1 MSGPGFDRMKRRL
14 GSAAAEDL
22 RLSVIAD
29 RAAAL
34 EGVTVEKRKKRA
46 ALTAVS
52 VAKYKADPS
61 GKRLEIPDAAAPGL
75 HLVIQPKGAK
85 SWAVRFRGTDGKH
98 VKVTLGPVDLS
109 GATGGTP
116 IRGRPMTLAGAR
128 RLAAELMHARESGQ
142 HVVAR
147 KRRHGSTETFAEAAR
162 AFVEEYAR
170 PRNRR
175 WRETAKRLG
184 LEPDTLELRP
194 GGLAALM
201 EEPSR
206 GGHHARDI
214 DALIRDVKRRGVPG
228 LNGRGSPHQA
238 RGQLRCLS
246 KMFSWLR
253 PHVTT
258 NPCRDLDPAPGREGA
273 GAGVDG
279 RGGDGG
285 LARERRPRRAVRR
298 ACEGAVAHGRATRRG
313 SEDGAEP
320 ARRRPVDYPRR
331 ADEEPSRSHLAVAAL
346 SRGDTGV
353 CHSCI
358 PTLRLLDQPPHCS
371 LRLLEDE
378 AAARPGDGTLRRLRP
393 LAAA

>member
-1 MSGPGFDRMKRRL
+1 MRWH
-14 GSAAAEDL
+14 GSSLKIDGSFVQSQ
-22 RLSVIAD
+22 RVSVKHENSDVQAGID
-29 RAAAL
+29 IVIKAL
-34 EGVTVEKRKKRA
+34 E
-46 ALTAVS
+46 
-52 VAKYKADPS
+52 
-61 GKRLEIPDAAAPGL
+61 PDAAAPGL

-85 SWAVRFRGTDGKH
+85 SWAVRFRGTDGEH

-147 KRRHGSTETFAEAAR
+147 KRRRGSTDTFAEAAR

-175 WRETAKRLG
+175 WKETAKRLG

-194 GGLAALM
+194 GGLAALWKNRRVVDITP
-201 EEPSR
+201 E
-206 GGHHARDI
+206 DI
-214 DALIRDVKRRGVPG
+214 DTLIRDVKRRGVPG

-258 NPCRDLDPAPGREGA
+258 NPCRDLDMPPAA
-273 GAGVDG
+273 K
-279 RGGDGG
+279 
-285 LARERRPRRAVRR
+285 ARERVLTDAEVTAVWHASAALAAPFDALVKVLLLTGARRDEVAKMERSELVGDRWTIPGERTKNHRAHTLPLPPLAVEILASVTPVSPHFVFSTNRRTAVSGFSKLKRRLDREMASATSPPGGCMTCGGRRRRAW
-298 ACEGAVAHGRATRRG
+298 
-313 SEDGAEP
+313 
-320 ARRRPVDYPRR
+320 
-331 ADEEPSRSHLAVAAL
+331 SRSESYRTL
-346 SRGDTGV
+346 SRP
-353 CHSCI
+353 C
-358 PTLRLLDQPPHCS
+358 
-371 LRLLEDE
+371 
-378 AAARPGDGTLRRLRP
+378 
-393 LAAA
+393 